1 LISRYYGVMTFMCS
15 RQVPSAYLLSI
26 YDWATEIR
34 NTEVTIISGFHSK
47 VEMDVF
53 HFLSK
58 GKQPMKMVLAR
69 SIYRQL
75 PDELKLLVQSGQ
87 LEILTLPGISS
98 RLSSEETAMRRNRYM
113 IDMADEVVIGYASP
127 GGNLEKLLKE
137 YEGSGKKITF
147 LTNENRETSLF

>member
-1 LISRYYGVMTFMCS
+1 MKLTFLASRN
-15 RQVPSAYLLSI
+15 VPATLLLST

-34 NTEVTIISGFHSK
+34 DKDVTIISGFHSK
-47 VEMDVF
+47 VEKDVF

-69 SIYRQL
+69 SMYRQL
-75 PDELKLLVQSGQ
+75 PDELKPLVQSGQ

-137 YEGSGKKITF
+137 YEGSGKRINF
-147 LTNENRETSLF
+147 LSNENRETSLF

>member
-1 LISRYYGVMTFMCS
+1 LAAFLCS
-15 RQVPSAYLLSI
+15 RIVGTEYILGI

-34 NTEVTIISGFHSK
+34 NKDVTIISGFHSK
-47 VEMDVF
+47 MEKDVF

-69 SIYRQL
+69 SMYRQL
-75 PDELKLLVQSGQ
+75 PEELKPLVQSGQ
-87 LEILTLPGISS
+87 LEILTLPGVNA
-98 RLSSEETAMRRNRYM
+98 RLSSQETAMRRNRYM

-137 YEGSGKKITF
+137 YEGTGKKITF
-147 LTNENRETSLF
+147 LSNDNREISLF

>member
-1 LISRYYGVMTFMCS
+1 MKQTESIKSFFCS
-15 RQVPSAYLLSI
+15 RSVPSSNLIKI

-34 NTEVTIISGFHSK
+34 NQDVTIISGFHSK
-47 VEMDVF
+47 VEKDVF

-69 SIYRQL
+69 SMYRQL
-75 PDELKLLVQSGQ
+75 PEELKPLVQSGQ
-87 LEILTLPGISS
+87 LEILTLPGLSA
-98 RLSSEETAMRRNRYM
+98 RLSSQETAMRRNRYM

-137 YEGSGKKITF
+137 YEGTGKKITF
-147 LTNENRETSLF
+147 LSNENREMSLF

>member
-1 LISRYYGVMTFMCS
+1 MIIAFISS
-15 RQVPSAYLLSI
+15 RRVPSDKLLSI

-34 NTEVTIISGFHSK
+34 DKNVTIISGFHSK
-47 VEMDVF
+47 VEKDVF

-69 SIYRQL
+69 SMYRQL
-75 PDELKLLVQSGQ
+75 PDELKPLVQSGQ
-87 LEILTLPGISS
+87 LEILTLPGISA
-98 RLSSEETAMRRNRYM
+98 RLSSQETAMRRNRYM

-137 YEGSGKKITF
+137 YEGTGKKITF
-147 LTNENRETSLF
+147 LSDENREMKLF